1 MSADMVE
8 EALPESDEP
17 GDEVLLAR
25 FVDGGDQ
32 AAFRQLVER
41 HAALVISVCRRGA
54 PSPAD
59 ADDAFQATFLV
70 LAKAAH
76 KVRKPASLAA
86 WLYGVAYRVS
96 GRLRRDAAR
105 RKASP
110 LDDSMATHCDP
121 LDELLARHEQAITD
135 EELAAL
141 PESLRTPFVLRYL
154 AGHSNAEV
162 AEKLGTSVAAIEGRL
177 KRAKQRLRSR
187 LIRRGVTLAMAVA
200 VLKATRVAAGEVP
213 QSLVNATLETCFN
226 LSGAAAAAP
235 AGAQPVA
242 MQLAQEEV
250 LAMKALVLS
259 KPLAAA
265 ILAGC
270 VATFAVGVQFSPFP
284 GREAG
289 AAQQVTLETGRG
301 PAAANAAERRQRDD
315 LELAQFV
322 AQSAPPAA
330 RAQSEAAFQ
339 PAVNVSV
346 PVFDAK
352 PRSEAEKLIAAALVK
367 DSGSIEFSDQP
378 LEEVVAYIRN
388 QHKIPI
394 LFEEIALQ
402 EQAIGVDQ
410 PVSISVANVS
420 LRSALQHILSR
431 VDLTYIVKNEV
442 MLITTPVRANAYLET
457 RVYPCDDSARAES
470 LANMLKSHVRPS
482 SWAGESRAASWAGEA
497 HGVAVAAITQFPGGL
512 VVTQTYEGHEQIAD
526 LLKQLGWKSQSK

>member
-8 EALPESDEP
+8 EALPESAPP

-32 AAFRQLVER
+32 AAFRQLVQR
-41 HAALVISVCRRGA
+41 HAALVLSVCRRGA

-59 ADDAFQATFLV
+59 AEDAFQATFLV
-70 LAKAAH
+70 LAKTAH

-200 VLKATRVAAGEVP
+200 VLKTTRVAAGEVP
-213 QSLVNATLETCFN
+213 QSLVNATLDTCFN
-226 LSGAAAAAP
+226 LSAAAAAP
-235 AGAQPVA
+235 AGAQPAAV
-242 MQLAQEEV
+242 QLAQEEV
-250 LAMKALVLS
+250 LAMKALFLS

-270 VATFAVGVQFSPFP
+270 VATFAVGVQFSPFT

-289 AAQQVTLETGRG
+289 AAQQVTLETGG
-301 PAAANAAERRQRDD
+301 AAAANAAERRQRDE

-322 AQSAPPAA
+322 AQSARPAA
-330 RAQSEAAFQ
+330 RAQSEVASQ
-339 PAVNVSV
+339 SAVNFSV

-352 PRSEAEKLIAAALVK
+352 PRSDAEKLIAAALVT
-367 DSGSIEFSDQP
+367 DAGSINFNDQP
-378 LEEVVAYIRN
+378 LKEVVDFLRN

-394 LFEEIALQ
+394 RLEEIALQ
-402 EQAIGVDQ
+402 EQGIGVDQ
-410 PVSISVANVS
+410 PVTISLANIS
-420 LRSALQHILSR
+420 LRSALKHILGQI
-431 VDLTYIVKNEV
+431 DLTYVVKDEV
-442 MLITTPVRANAYLET
+442 MLITTPLRANAYLET
-457 RVYPCDDSARAES
+457 RVYPCDDGEKAES

-482 SWAGESRAASWAGEA
+482 SWTGESRDGI
-497 HGVAVAAITQFPGGL
+497 AAITQFPGGL

-526 LLKQLGWKSQSK
+526 LLRQLDWKPQAK